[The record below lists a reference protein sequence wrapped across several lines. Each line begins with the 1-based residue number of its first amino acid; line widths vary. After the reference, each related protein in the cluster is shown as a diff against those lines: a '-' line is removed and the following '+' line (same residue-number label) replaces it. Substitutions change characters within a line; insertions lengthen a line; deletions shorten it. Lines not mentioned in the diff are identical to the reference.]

1 MKWGIKMKFRKMIK
15 TVLAVSILTSLCMG
29 VTACGSSSKSAK
41 DTTESKDTLIL
52 GFDDTF
58 VPMGFKD
65 DNGEYT
71 GFDIELAK
79 AVADKM
85 GKTLEFQP
93 IDWTM
98 KESELNNGNIDM
110 IWNGYSVT
118 DERKE
123 KVNFSKSY
131 LESRQII
138 ITLKDSTI
146 KTKEDLKGKTVAA
159 QDQSSAIDAIGDY
172 KNNFKS
178 LVTFETNDE
187 ALRDLEAGRCDA
199 VVADEV
205 LSRYYIKIKGEDKY
219 NILNDNFGE
228 EEYAVGVRK
237 DDTKFLDK
245 LNSAYDEVVADGTAS
260 KISEKWFGKD
270 IILK

>member
-1 MKWGIKMKFRKMIK
+1 MKFKKVIK
-15 TVLAVSILTSLCMG
+15 SVLAISILTSLCIG
-29 VTACGSSSKSAK
+29 ATGCGANGAK
-41 DTTESKDTLIL
+41 DNKADDKDTLVI

-71 GFDIELAK
+71 GFDVELAK
-79 AVADKM
+79 AVGDKM

-118 DERKE
+118 DERK
-123 KVNFSKSY
+123 KSVNFSKSY
-131 LESRQII
+131 LKSRQVI
-138 ITLKDSTI
+138 ITLKDSNI
-146 KTKEDLKGKTVAA
+146 KFKEDLKDKTVAA
-159 QDQSSAIDAIGDY
+159 QDQSSAIDAIGEY
-172 KNNFKS
+172 KDNFKS
-178 LVTFETNDE
+178 LVTFETNDA

-205 LSRYYIKIKGEDKY
+205 LSRYYITIKGEEKY
-219 NILNDNFGE
+219 KILDDNFGE
-228 EEYAVGVRK
+228 EEYAVGLRK
-237 DDTKFLDK
+237 SDTNLLDK
-245 LNSAYDEVVADGTAS
+245 LNTAYDEVVEEGTA
-260 KISEKWFGKD
+260 KEISEKWFGKD

>member
-1 MKWGIKMKFRKMIK
+1 MKNKRFLKG
-15 TVLAVSILTSLCMG
+15 TLVLGLITSLCMA
-29 VTACGSSSKSAK
+29 VTACAESKDKGKS
-41 DTTESKDTLIL
+41 DSKDTLVV

-65 DNGEYT
+65 DNGEYA
-71 GFDIELAK
+71 GFDIEVAK
-79 AVADKM
+79 AVAEKM
-85 GKTLEFQP
+85 GKTFEFQP

-123 KVNFSKSY
+123 KVSFSKSY
-131 LESRQII
+131 LKSRQVI
-138 ITLKDSTI
+138 ITLKDSKI
-146 KTKEDLKGKTVAA
+146 KSKEDLKGKVVGA
-159 QDQSSAIDAIGDY
+159 QDQSSAIDAIGTY
-172 KNNFKS
+172 KSKFKE
-178 LVTFETNDE
+178 LVTFETNDQ

-205 LSRYYIKIKGEDKY
+205 LSRYYITIKGEEKY
-219 NILNDNFGE
+219 NILDDNFGE

-237 DDTKFLDK
+237 EDKEFLNK
-245 LNSAYDEVVADGTAS
+245 LNSAYDEVAADGKLTEIS
-260 KISEKWFGKD
+260 KKWFGTD
-270 IILK
+270 ITLK

>member
-1 MKWGIKMKFRKMIK
+1 MKINRLLKG
-15 TVLAVSILTSLCMG
+15 VLTIGLITSLY
-29 VTACGSSSKSAK
+29 VAFTACGASDDKGKSDSK
-41 DTTESKDTLIL
+41 ETLVV

-58 VPMGFKD
+58 VPMGYKD

-71 GFDIELAK
+71 GFDIEVAK
-79 AVADKM
+79 AVAEKM
-85 GKTLEFQP
+85 GKTFEFQP

-131 LESRQII
+131 LKSRQVI

-146 KTKEDLKGKTVAA
+146 KTKEDLKGKVVGA
-159 QDQSSAIDAIGDY
+159 QEQSSAIDAIGVY
-172 KNNFKS
+172 KSNFKD
-178 LVTFETNDE
+178 LVTFETNDQ
-187 ALRDLEAGRCDA
+187 ALRDLEAGRCEA

-205 LSRYYIKIKGEDKY
+205 LSRYYITLKGEEKY
-219 NILNDNFGE
+219 NILDDNFGE

-237 DDTKFLDK
+237 EDKEFLDK
-245 LNSAYDEVVADGTAS
+245 LNSAYDEVAVDGKLAEIS
-260 KISEKWFGKD
+260 KKWFGKD
-270 IILK
+270 ITLK

>member
-1 MKWGIKMKFRKMIK
+1 MKIKGLIKGI
-15 TVLAVSILTSLCMG
+15 LAISILTSLSIGM
-29 VTACGSSSKSAK
+29 VACSGKK
-41 DTTESKDTLIL
+41 CIKNTNEKDTLIL

-65 DNGEYT
+65 DNGEYS

-79 AVADKM
+79 AVAEKM
-85 GKTLEFQP
+85 GKTLKLQP

-131 LESRQII
+131 LKSRQVI
-138 ITLKDSTI
+138 ITLKDSII
-146 KTKEDLKGKTVAA
+146 KTKENLNGKVVAV
-159 QDQSSAIDAIGDY
+159 QGESSAIDAIGDY
-172 KNNFKS
+172 KNLFKE
-178 LVTFETNDE
+178 LVTFETNDQ

-205 LSRYYIKIKGEDKY
+205 LSRYYINIKGEDKY
-219 NILNDNFGE
+219 NILDENFGE

-237 DDTKFLDK
+237 EDNQLLDA
-245 LNSAYDEVVADGTAS
+245 LNAAYDEAEKEGKVAE
-260 KISEKWFGKD
+260 ISEKWFGKD
-270 IILK
+270 ITLK